1 MEDRLYKDVM
11 EQLLKKDLN
20 TYEHSVRV
28 GKLCAA
34 MAAPLQLDEKQAEW
48 LLLGGC
54 LHDVGKMLVP
64 KYILTKK
71 SALSPHEWKIMQ
83 QHTYLGAQTLHDYE
97 VEPEIV
103 DIIHFHHER
112 LNGKGYPLGLSGRDI
127 PALAQICG
135 IVDSF
140 DSMVSDRPY
149 RKGMPFQDA
158 EEELLLHSGTQ
169 FDSEY
174 VQMFLTLSPTYGG
187 VYDGQTVLC
196 QEAKHD

>member
-1 MEDRLYKDVM
+1 MLVKDRLYKDVM
-11 EQLLKKDLN
+11 KQLLKKDLN

-34 MAAPLQLDEKQAEW
+34 MAAPLGLDEKQAKW
-48 LLLGGC
+48 LLLGGY
-54 LHDVGKMLVP
+54 LHDVGKMFVP
-64 KYILTKK
+64 KYILTKT

-83 QHTYLGAQTLHDYE
+83 QHTQWGAQILLDYE
-97 VEPEIV
+97 VEPEII

-112 LNGKGYPLGLSGRDI
+112 LNGKGYPLGLGGRNI
-127 PALAQICG
+127 PVLAQICG

-149 RKGMPFQDA
+149 RKGMPIHDA
-158 EEELLLHSGTQ
+158 VEELLLHSGTQ

-174 VQMFLTLSPTYGG
+174 VQKFLTLAPSYGG
-187 VYDGQTVLC
+187 VYDGQALLC
-196 QEAKHD
+196 QEGK